1 MLWLLLLLSISAQ
14 PPAPAAAPALTFSA
28 PAAIVQLDTGK
39 LDGDITELAWSPDG
53 TQIYLQTAKADR
65 FGNLLNRHYLVTLD
79 GKKPLKIDAEPDWAA
94 QYWRWK
100 SAPGS
105 PGSGDFK
112 ITVDSEEKTYQGVA
126 TPMGG
131 SLETGGVDTGARGP
145 SMEEMAAAART
156 RQSAHAIRLR
166 VRSHVIGEWV
176 NEPVRPGLTF
186 GWAPASVG
194 VLSFVDQTKGNSL
207 AILNEAGEVRMVDG
221 TKGALLPAWSD
232 DGGRLAFLRR
242 DGKKKFT
249 LELITVG
256 S

>member
-1 MLWLLLLLSISAQ
+1 MLLLSVLLASMSMQ
-14 PPAPAAAPALTFSA
+14 PPAASALTFSA
-28 PAAIVQLDTGK
+28 PAAVVQLDTGK
-39 LDGDITELAWSPDG
+39 LDGDIIELAWAPDG

-65 FGNLLNRHYLVTLD
+65 FGNLLNRHYLVALD

-94 QYWRWK
+94 RYWRWK

-105 PGSGDFK
+105 PGSTDFA

-131 SLETGGVDTGARGP
+131 SLETGGGDTGARGP

-166 VRSHVIGEWV
+166 VGSHVIGEWV
-176 NEPVRPGLTF
+176 NEAVRPGLTF

-221 TKGALLPAWSD
+221 TKDVLLPAWSD

-249 LELITVG
+249 LELITI
-256 S
+256 SR